1 MSGHSKWATTKHK
14 KALVDAKRG
23 KIFTKM
29 AKLITI
35 AARDGGGD
43 PTTNPSLRTAIDN
56 AKSVS
61 LPKENI
67 ERAIQKGAGGGDSA
81 KIEEIVY
88 EAYGPGGMAMII
100 ECLTDNKNRTVAEVK
115 AILNKLGGS
124 FANAGSVAYLF
135 NKKGEIFIDSS
146 KCGKSADEMEEAI
159 IESGADDFEKDESNY
174 IVYTNQQNLHAV
186 KKALED
192 AGVIIESAEL
202 TYIANTY
209 NEMAESKKDSAD
221 RLLETLD
228 DLDDVNK
235 VYSNVAFE

>member
-43 PTTNPSLRTAIDN
+43 PSTNPSLRTAIDN
-56 AKSVS
+56 AKAVS
-61 LPKENI
+61 LPKDNI
-67 ERAIQKGAGGGDSA
+67 ERAIQRGTGGGDSA
-81 KIEEIVY
+81 KIEEIIY

-115 AILNKLGGS
+115 AILNKFGGS
-124 FANAGSVAYLF
+124 FANAGSVAYQF
-135 NKKGEIFIDSS
+135 SRKGEIFIDGKENS
-146 KCGKSADEMEEAI
+146 KNAEEVEEAI
-159 IESGADDFEKDESNY
+159 ILSGADDFEQEENSY
-174 IVYTNQQNLHAV
+174 LIYTSQGNLHSV
-186 KKALED
+186 KNALEED
-192 AGVIIESAEL
+192 EIKVESAEL
-202 TYIANTY
+202 TYIANI
-209 NEMAESKKDSAD
+209 ESDISEEKKESAAK
-221 RLLETLD
+221 LLEALE

-235 VYSNVAFE
+235 VYSNINI

>member
-14 KALVDAKRG
+14 KAIIDAKRG

-43 PTTNPSLRTAIDN
+43 PSTNPSLRTAIDN
-56 AKSVS
+56 AKSAS

-81 KIEEIVY
+81 KIEEIIY
-88 EAYGPGGMAMII
+88 EAYGPGGMALVI

-115 AILNKLGGS
+115 AIMNKLGGS
-124 FANAGSVAYLF
+124 FATAGSVAYLF
-135 NKKGEIFIDSS
+135 SRKGEIIIDGAKNS
-146 KCGKSADEMEEAI
+146 KSADEMEEAI
-159 IESGADDFEKDESNY
+159 IESGADDFEYEDNTY
-174 IVYTNQQNLHAV
+174 IVYTSQNSLHAV
-186 KKALED
+186 KSALD
-192 AGVIIESAEL
+192 AAGVTVESAEL

-209 NEMAESKKDSAD
+209 NDIAEDKKATAEK
-221 RLLETLD
+221 LLDTLD

-235 VYSNVAFE
+235 VYTNVNL

>member
-14 KALVDAKRG
+14 KAIIDAKRG

-43 PTTNPSLRTAIDN
+43 PSTNPSLRTAIDN
-56 AKSVS
+56 AKSAS

-81 KIEEIVY
+81 KIEEVIY

-115 AILNKLGGS
+115 AVLNKHGGS
-124 FANAGSVAYLF
+124 FATAGSVAYLF
-135 NKKGEIFIDSS
+135 TKKGEIYIDGS
-146 KCGKSADEMEEAI
+146 KNNKSADEVEEAI
-159 IESGADDFEKDESNY
+159 IESGGDDFEQDESNY
-174 IVYTNQQNLHAV
+174 IVYTNQNSLHAV

-192 AGVIIESAEL
+192 TGLAIDSAEL
-202 TYIANTY
+202 TYVANTY
-209 NEMAESKKDSAD
+209 NDLEAGKKESAEK
-221 RLLETLD
+221 LLDVLD

-235 VYSNVAFE
+235 VYSNVNI

>member
-14 KALVDAKRG
+14 KALIDAKRG

-43 PTTNPSLRTAIDN
+43 PGTNPSLRTAIDN
-56 AKSVS
+56 AKAVS

-67 ERAIQKGAGGGDSA
+67 ERAITRGAGGGDSA
-81 KIEEIVY
+81 KIEEIIY
-88 EAYGPGGMAMII
+88 EAYGPGGMAMVV

-115 AILNKLGGS
+115 AVLNKFGGS

-135 NKKGEIFIDSS
+135 SKKGEIIIDGA
-146 KCGKSADEMEEAI
+146 KNQKTADEIEEAI
-159 IESGADDFEKDESNY
+159 IESGADDFEQEENTY
-174 IVYTNQQNLHAV
+174 IVYTSQNNLHAV

-192 AGVIIESAEL
+192 SGLVIDSAEL
-202 TYIANTY
+202 TYIANVY
-209 NEMAESKKDSAD
+209 NDIAPEKKESAEK
-221 RLLETLD
+221 LLDVLD

-235 VYSNVAFE
+235 VYSNMNI

>member
-29 AKLITI
+29 SKLITI

-43 PTTNPSLRTAIDN
+43 PATNPSLRTAIDN
-56 AKSVS
+56 AKSAS

-67 ERAIQKGAGGGDSA
+67 ERAIQRGAGGGDSA

-115 AILNKLGGS
+115 AVLNKFGGS

-135 NKKGEIFIDSS
+135 SKKGEIFIEGS
-146 KCGKSADEMEEAI
+146 KNNKSGEEIEEAI
-159 IESGADDFEKDESNY
+159 IESGADDFEQEENNY
-174 IVYTNQQNLHAV
+174 IVYASQQNLHAV
-186 KKALED
+186 KKSLED
-192 AGVIIESAEL
+192 AELEIESAEL
-202 TYIANTY
+202 TYVANAY
-209 NEMAESKKDSAD
+209 NDLSEEKKESAEK
-221 RLLETLD
+221 LLDMLD

-235 VYSNVAFE
+235 VYSNINL

>member
-23 KIFTKM
+23 KVFTKM

-43 PTTNPSLRTAIDN
+43 PAMNPSLRTAIDN
-56 AKSVS
+56 AKASS

-67 ERAIQKGAGGGDSA
+67 ERAIARGAGGGDSA
-81 KIEEIVY
+81 KIEEIIY
-88 EAYGPGGMAMII
+88 EAYGPGGMALII

-115 AILNKLGGS
+115 AVLNKFGGS
-124 FANAGSVAYLF
+124 FASSGSVAYLF
-135 NKKGEIFIDSS
+135 TKKGEIFIDGS
-146 KCGKSADEMEEAI
+146 KNSKPADQIEEAI
-159 IESGADDFEKDESNY
+159 IESGADDFEQEENNY
-174 IVYTNQQNLHAV
+174 IIYTTQSNLHAV

-192 AGVIIESAEL
+192 AGIYIESAEL
-202 TYIANTY
+202 TYIANSHG
-209 NEMAESKKDSAD
+209 NIADDKKESAEK
-221 RLLETLD
+221 LLDMLD

-235 VYSNVAFE
+235 VYANINL

>member
-43 PTTNPSLRTAIDN
+43 PSSNPSLRTAIDN

-81 KIEEIVY
+81 KIEEIIY
-88 EAYGPGGMAMII
+88 EAYGPGGMALII

-124 FANAGSVAYLF
+124 FATAGSVSYLF
-135 NKKGEIFIDSS
+135 SKKGEIFIDGGKNS
-146 KCGKSADEMEEAI
+146 KSAGELEEVI
-159 IESGADDFEKDESNY
+159 IESGADDFEQDESNY
-174 IVYTNQQNLHAV
+174 IVYTSQQSLHTV

-192 AGVIIESAEL
+192 AGTVVESAEL

-209 NEMAESKKDSAD
+209 NELDPNKKESAEK
-221 RLLETLD
+221 LLDTLD

-235 VYSNVAFE
+235 VYTNVNL